1 MLSNSDN
8 CFPNSWEMSSL
19 GLRIRAHR
27 VDGGNGMAH
36 RQAGDLHV
44 TAAATFGKVVAKRT
58 SGVSA
63 TNSVA
68 FFRLRSA
75 SLIPHLSCALLPTP
89 QPASCSV
96 VALFFGIVSGQVHEH
111 ANAPPDRGPARQ
123 CSAVLDRNRSW
134 HGDALCGSRAQVR
147 SAMT

>member
-1 MLSNSDN
+1 MLSDSDN

-19 GLRIRAHR
+19 GLHIRAHR

-44 TAAATFGKVVAKRT
+44 TAAATFGKGVAKRT

-68 FFRLRSA
+68 FFRLC
-75 SLIPHLSCALLPTP
+75 PPQGLPNP
-89 QPASCSV
+89 SMGGLDRAAHSDRLV
-96 VALFFGIVSGQVHEH
+96 V
-111 ANAPPDRGPARQ
+111 R
-123 CSAVLDRNRSW
+123 CSAVQDGPLP
-134 HGDALCGSRAQVR
+134 
-147 SAMT
+147 SAGL